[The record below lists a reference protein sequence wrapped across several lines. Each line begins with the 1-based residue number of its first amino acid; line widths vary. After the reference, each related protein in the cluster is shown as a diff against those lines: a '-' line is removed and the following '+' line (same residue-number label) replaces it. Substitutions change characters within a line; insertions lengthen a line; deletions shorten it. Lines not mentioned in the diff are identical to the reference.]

1 MDFIQTFDY
10 LVVLDDGIH
19 MPGVMD
25 AMKGVKAAVDW
36 SIGDGG
42 SDWRAPLFGQD
53 LTCLGILILE
63 IQMPFAN
70 DPRGVSLF
78 LE

>member
-1 MDFIQTFDY
+1 MNFIQTFDY
-10 LVVLDDGIH
+10 LVVLDDGVH

-42 SDWRAPLFGQD
+42 SDRRAPSFWAGSHLSW
-53 LTCLGILILE
+53 
-63 IQMPFAN
+63 
-70 DPRGVSLF
+70 DPDTGNPDAICQ
-78 LE
+78 